1 MVCGQQDVDILF
13 PQSHHYI
20 AGALNKTA
28 SSKTTAESNSF
39 NNSDNSDKTYNVQE
53 EQVLNSS
60 ESENYTEI
68 QKHIINAILTCKR
81 KRENSNIDSIY
92 EIIKLSYEKEELD
105 TIPSIAEVSGAIT
118 LLELEGTI
126 FRKNEDFV
134 IKQQKVA

>member
-1 MVCGQQDVDILF
+1 M
-13 PQSHHYI
+13 
-20 AGALNKTA
+20 NKTA

-81 KRENSNIDSIY
+81 KRENANIDSIY